1 MQKCFYHAK
10 TDAATM
16 CMGCKMPICANCRD
30 EGKKGFCENCIK
42 KVATL
47 GEQITDTKKTGM
59 VQGAHKATM
68 IKSSGRS
75 TGPKNITYCFH
86 HFDIVASATC
96 PTCNRA
102 FCPACLNS
110 AGICSHCARHNA
122 DAQERMFAPNERGRK
137 ILEEAA
143 AESARR
149 YWGTKE
155 YVIAGLVVLVLLI
168 GWKHFHKPTAKI
180 DTTRATL
187 EKLHEN
193 DLSADQQAMLDK
205 LQGQKKVDIPEP
217 PVEAAP
223 PVVSAA
229 AGGVAVAGAAMA
241 PNRAAAGGG
250 SRAAGAGRAMQGG
263 RVQGAAAVHVAI
275 VSPGSGS
282 TVHGITPVRI
292 GLSGT
297 PGRIDLLVDGQWSG
311 SINSAPFRFDWAS
324 QAVSNGTHQL
334 TLQALGEAG
343 VLSQSN
349 ITVNVSN

>member
-10 TDAATM
+10 TDAVTM
-16 CMGCKMPICANCRD
+16 CMGCKMPVCATCRD
-30 EGKKGFCENCIK
+30 EGKKGFCESCLK

-47 GEQITDTKKTGM
+47 GEQFTDTKKTGM

-68 IKSSGRS
+68 IKTAGRG
-75 TGPKNITYCFH
+75 TGPKNVTYCFH

-102 FCPACLNS
+102 FCPACLNT

-137 ILEEAA
+137 ILAEAA
-143 AESARR
+143 AEKARR
-149 YWGTKE
+149 YWGVKE

-168 GWKHFHKPTAKI
+168 AWKHFHRPVAKV

-193 DLSADQQAMLDK
+193 DLSVDQQGLLDK

-217 PVEAAP
+217 PVETAP
-223 PVVSAA
+223 PAAVAAA
-229 AGGVAVAGAAMA
+229 AGVLAQ
-241 PNRAAAGGG
+241 PAAGGRTVAAVAAHQAVG
-250 SRAAGAGRAMQGG
+250 GRTLGASRAAGTAPVRVSIVAPGG
-263 RVQGAAAVHVAI
+263 
-275 VSPGSGS
+275 GS
-282 TVHGITPVRI
+282 TVHGLTPIKV
-292 GLSGT
+292 GLSGS

-311 SINSAPFRFDWAS
+311 SINSAPFRFEWAS
-324 QAVSNGTHQL
+324 QAVSNGPHQL
-334 TLQALGEAG
+334 TLQALGETG

-349 ITVNVSN
+349 ITVNVNN